1 MIKPLKVTMYVYA
14 IAGIVFGLA
23 YIFASNQLSTI
34 LGHEAGSSVNALL
47 VYLGASFL
55 PACIFLLIVARDP
68 LKNILWVKYAITFA
82 VLMLASHLYAL
93 ILGYMDF
100 SQTGMIIGVAVHA
113 VFATAFL
120 AFYPWRA
127 SQRDK

>member
-23 YIFASNQLSTI
+23 YIFASNQLSSL
-34 LGHEAGSSVNALL
+34 LGHEVGSSVNALL
-47 VYLGASFL
+47 VYLGASFI

-68 LKNILWVKYAITFA
+68 LKNILWVKYAIAFA
-82 VLMLASHLYAL
+82 VFMLAAHLYAL
-93 ILGYMDF
+93 VLGYMDF

-113 VFATAFL
+113 VFAAAFL
-120 AFYPWRA
+120 AFYPWHTVR
-127 SQRDK
+127 SDE